1 MWLWEGNKSENHQA
15 WQNKLDK
22 IEVFSKASKNT
33 HISRDEAFL
42 FWCENISTETIVI
55 PISRVTNCSGA
66 MKLSEATVIPTRN
79 QFLINFCRLMQTE
92 IYLTVHD
99 LCLASRQDKYLGLSE
114 WICIKWSLINQ
125 TSWGT
130 SIPINSGYCIK
141 LIHFNIILKVETTS
155 KQWVD
160 KLETAQCTA
169 DKQRKS

>member
-15 WQNKLDK
+15 WQNKLDQ

-33 HISRDEAFL
+33 HIQGWSIPLLMWKHFNRNHCDPDLTGDKLFRSHEA
-42 FWCENISTETIVI
+42 
-55 PISRVTNCSGA
+55 
-66 MKLSEATVIPTRN
+66 EATVIPTRN

-160 KLETAQCTA
+160 KTGNSSMYS
-169 DKQRKS
+169 R

>member
-1 MWLWEGNKSENHQA
+1 MWKHLNRNHCDPDLTGD
-15 WQNKLDK
+15 KL
-22 IEVFSKASKNT
+22 FRS
-33 HISRDEAFL
+33 HEA
-42 FWCENISTETIVI
+42 EAAVI
-55 PISRVTNCSGA
+55 PD
-66 MKLSEATVIPTRN
+66 RN
-79 QFLINFCRLMQTE
+79 QFLINFCRLMHTE

-99 LCLASRQDKYLGLSE
+99 LCLASRKDKYLGLSE

-130 SIPINSGYCIK
+130 PIPINSGYCIK

-160 KLETAQCTA
+160 KLERAQCTA

>member
-1 MWLWEGNKSENHQA
+1 MKHSSSDVKTFQQKPLWSRSHGWQIVQEPWSWGNSH
-15 WQNKLDK
+15 
-22 IEVFSKASKNT
+22 
-33 HISRDEAFL
+33 
-42 FWCENISTETIVI
+42 
-55 PISRVTNCSGA
+55 
-66 MKLSEATVIPTRN
+66 TVIPTRN